1 MPDATGPNDHGHGHD
16 DGDDEDDEDQDDDDD
31 DYEDEDEDDED
42 EEDED
47 GCNNDTK
54 VARTSKETVD
64 AMFFLTDEEEREAR

>member
-16 DGDDEDDEDQDDDDD
+16 DGDDEDDEDQDE
-31 DYEDEDEDDED
+31 DYEDEDEDDEDED

-64 AMFFLTDEEEREAR
+64 AMFFLTDEEERAAR